1 MTETKIVI
9 TFTATIQEKWTTDLT
24 DSSSNYY
31 VALAET
37 YIQFFMEILKSIST
51 DDVPST
57 TAISFWT
64 CRVSSFT
71 QSSSPRRKR
80 NTDSEKYIVA
90 DFEVIYDI
98 LADADSSSTS
108 GISTSIESA
117 IISEIEFWV
126 ETVLQELV
134 KLTQQENHTV
144 EDTNFITKPEVTKTE
159 FENLISSEVS
169 LMYINIVYIT
179 YKLTIIF

>member
-9 TFTATIQEKWTTDLT
+9 TFTATIKENWTINLT

-31 VALAET
+31 VALAEK
-37 YIQFFMEILKSIST
+37 YIQFFMATLKSIST

-71 QSSSPRRKR
+71 QLSSPRTKR

-90 DFEVIYDI
+90 DFEVIYDT
-98 LADADSSSTS
+98 LADTDSSRTS
-108 GISTSIESA
+108 GISTSTESA

-126 ETVLQELV
+126 ENVLQDLVEL
-134 KLTQQENHTV
+134 TEQNNHIA
-144 EDTNFITKPEVTKTE
+144 EDTHFITEPKVTETE
-159 FENLISSEVS
+159 FENFISSEVS
-169 LMYINIVYIT
+169 LG
-179 YKLTIIF
+179 

>member
-9 TFTATIQEKWTTDLT
+9 TFTVTIQEKWTKDLT

-37 YIQFFMEILKSIST
+37 YIQYFMVTLKSISL

-57 TAISFWT
+57 SAISFWT

-71 QSSSPRRKR
+71 QSSSSRRKR
-80 NTDSEKYIVA
+80 NTGSEKYIVA

-98 LADADSSSTS
+98 LADTDFSITS
-108 GISTSIESA
+108 GISTLTKSA

-126 ETVLQELV
+126 ESMLQELV
-134 KLTQQENHTV
+134 ELTDQENYFA
-144 EDTNFITKPEVTKTE
+144 EDTHFITEPEVTKTE
-159 FENLISSEVS
+159 FGNFILAEVS
-169 LMYINIVYIT
+169 LS
-179 YKLTIIF
+179 

>member
-9 TFTATIQEKWTTDLT
+9 TFTVTIQEKWTTDLT

-31 VALAET
+31 VTLSET
-37 YIQFFMEILKSIST
+37 YIQYFMATLKSITT

-80 NTDSEKYIVA
+80 NTDSEKYIVVN
-90 DFEVIYDI
+90 FEVIYDI
-98 LADADSSSTS
+98 LADSDSSSTS

-126 ETVLQELV
+126 ETMLQELV
-134 KLTQQENHTV
+134 ELIEQNDHIG
-144 EDTNFITKPEVTKTE
+144 EDTHFITKPEVIKTE
-159 FENLISSEVS
+159 FENFISSEVS
-169 LMYINIVYIT
+169 LSW
-179 YKLTIIF
+179 KRSF

>member
-1 MTETKIVI
+1 MTKTKIVI
-9 TFTATIQEKWTTDLT
+9 TFTVTIQEQWTIDLT

-37 YIQFFMEILKSIST
+37 YIQYFMATLKSIST

-71 QSSSPRRKR
+71 QLSSPRTKR

-90 DFEVIYDI
+90 DFEVIYDT
-98 LADADSSSTS
+98 LADTDSSRTS
-108 GISTSIESA
+108 GISTSTESA

-126 ETVLQELV
+126 ENVLQDLVEL
-134 KLTQQENHTV
+134 TEQNNHIA
-144 EDTNFITKPEVTKTE
+144 EDTHFITEPKVTKTE
-159 FENLISSEVS
+159 FENFISSEVS
-169 LMYINIVYIT
+169 LG
-179 YKLTIIF
+179 

>member
-1 MTETKIVI
+1 M
-9 TFTATIQEKWTTDLT
+9 T

-37 YIQFFMEILKSIST
+37 YIQYFMATLKSIST

-71 QSSSPRRKR
+71 QLSSLRRKR
-80 NTDSEKYIVA
+80 NTDSDKYIVA

-98 LADADSSSTS
+98 LADTDSSSAS

-126 ETVLQELV
+126 EKMLQELV
-134 KLTQQENHTV
+134 ELTQQSNHTGK
-144 EDTNFITKPEVTKTE
+144 DTNFITEPEVTKTE
-159 FENLISSEVS
+159 FENLILSEVS
-169 LMYINIVYIT
+169 LMYINIINIIYV
-179 YKLTIIF
+179 LTIIF